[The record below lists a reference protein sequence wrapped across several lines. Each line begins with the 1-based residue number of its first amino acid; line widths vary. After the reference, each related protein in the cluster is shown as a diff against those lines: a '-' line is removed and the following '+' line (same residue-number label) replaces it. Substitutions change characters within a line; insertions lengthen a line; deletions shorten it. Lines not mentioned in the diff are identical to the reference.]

1 MTLLYARNVHDGV
14 QDDQG
19 DYITVRADLTVCEP
33 CLADKGWGYT
43 VYVDDVPGDKCE
55 LCDATE

>member
-19 DYITVRADLTVCEP
+19 DYITVHNDLTICEK
-33 CLADKGWGYT
+33 CLNEKRWGLTQYA
-43 VYVDDVPGDKCE
+43 DDVPGEKCE